1 MADTSPLTNSEAG
14 VCARAFGYVL
24 GGDELADAGL
34 GSAPLCCVS
43 QMMSWVRCELWLTL
57 SEVLLRRQGR
67 HETIEGT
74 TRRKRGAEEMWER
87 MRKHT

>member
-1 MADTSPLTNSEAG
+1 M
-14 VCARAFGYVL
+14 CARTFKYVL

-57 SEVLLRRQGR
+57 SEILLRKEGR
-67 HETIEGT
+67 HETVEGT
-74 TRRKRGAEEMWER
+74 TMEKKGC
-87 MRKHT
+87 